1 MSPSIHVLYLIKRKE
16 AWYQLSS
23 EDKNTLTKETLAATI
38 RAGGKRLS
46 ICDATWAA
54 SDCEFFELTEFPDM
68 AALQQRIDFY
78 EQAEIFRYYD
88 ISTIL
93 GFELAQTCH
102 DAIQV
107 A

>member
-16 AWYQLSS
+16 AWYQLSN
-23 EDKNTLTKETLAATI
+23 EDKNTLTQETLAATI

-46 ICDATWAA
+46 ICDATW
-54 SDCEFFELTEFPDM
+54 SSGDCEFFELTKFPNF
-68 AALQQRIDFY
+68 AAVQRRIDFY
-78 EQAEIFRYYD
+78 EQANIFRYYD

-93 GFELAQTCH
+93 GSELAQTCH

-107 A
+107 E